1 MIICIKYL
9 AQRKR
14 KAVSENLK
22 LAWLYLW
29 VRKIP
34 WRRTWQPTPASCL
47 ENPMERGAWQAI
59 VHRVAESDM
68 TEATEHAHLVR
79 PKKSH
84 IGI

>member
-29 VRKIP
+29 VGQDP
-34 WRRTWQPTPASCL
+34 L
-47 ENPMERGAWQAI
+47 EEGVTTQTSILA
-59 VHRVAESDM
+59 
-68 TEATEHAHLVR
+68 
-79 PKKSH
+79 
-84 IGI
+84 